1 MVRPRAAIYLQVTPP
16 PRSDFV
22 YCPADAFTSGMEHLI
37 VIAGPTAS
45 GKTTLIRDLIAG
57 HLPDL
62 QVRLG
67 AEDLRHWVQVGGN
80 AIATIL
86 ERDLAK
92 VILHYDFLWSTSGS
106 RDNEDWAVRRLLP
119 AVARARRISLVTLWV
134 PAQRLKQQLIE
145 GKLRSPIPPNVSQ
158 LVKAGL
164 FRILPPSML
173 VQLSR
178 LSFVERMNQR
188 YPGHPLTHHLLLL
201 RKYSCPDQVIALY
214 RRWFQF
220 CQGSI
225 LQAHDHLIV
234 EYNQAIKFYQR
245 EEWFKQYRGE
255 KETDLT

>member
-1 MVRPRAAIYLQVTPP
+1 
-16 PRSDFV
+16 
-22 YCPADAFTSGMEHLI
+22 MEHLI

-45 GKTTLIRDLIAG
+45 GKTTLIRDLVAG

-62 QVRLG
+62 QVQLG
-67 AEDLRHWVQVGGN
+67 AEDLRRWVQVGGN

-86 ERDLAK
+86 ERDLAN

-106 RDNEDWAVRRLLP
+106 QGDEDWAGRRLLP
-119 AVARARRISLVTLWV
+119 VIAKSRRISLVTLWV

-145 GKLRSPIPPNVSQ
+145 GKLRSPIPPNTSQ

-164 FRILPPSML
+164 FRILPHSAL

-178 LSFVERMNQR
+178 LSFVEQMNQR
-188 YPGHPLTHHLLLL
+188 HPGRPLTHHLLLL
-201 RKYSCPDQVIALY
+201 KKYSCPDQVIALY

-220 CQGSI
+220 CEGSI
-225 LQAHDHLIV
+225 SQAHDHLIV
-234 EYNQAIKFYQR
+234 EYNQAIKFYR
-245 EEWFKQYRGE
+245 RAEWLKQNRSE